1 MLLRIPIEFIIP
13 VETAV
18 GLKKYQDFLGLLA
31 RSKNR
36 TKKLFEVSV
45 RADIAK
51 QKELVD
57 DLVGLQDNLKIFDK
71 QSKPLNKVTVFFS
84 IIIFVRFSDVA
95 NQLRKDKRSINQ
107 QLTLFLSNPTSTE
120 ARQ

>member
-18 GLKKYQDFLGLLA
+18 GVKKYQDFLGLLA

-51 QKELVD
+51 QKEL
-57 DLVGLQDNLKIFDK
+57 LTKLRSSFLLLYLSGFQTLQTN
-71 QSKPLNKVTVFFS
+71 
-84 IIIFVRFSDVA
+84 
-95 NQLRKDKRSINQ
+95 
-107 QLTLFLSNPTSTE
+107 
-120 ARQ
+120 